1 MLSHIVASRSYW
13 KKLAFKSK
21 RNAESPSLYKHGNV
35 SFFEK
40 RSILA
45 HLSTRRTGAMMTKS
59 KKAAKP
65 LTGQELQYCEHYCI
79 HGNQTQAYRETWPDT
94 ARPVDAA
101 SKLMKRAD
109 VQKHIAN
116 MLEKIEEKA
125 AERSAE
131 ALILTLEKAESRL
144 AEMLETRRHNR
155 GEMLT
160 QMTGK
165 VYDKGITFETV
176 TGPQG
181 GHQDRARLQPGVYRI
196 ARAAQAHRR
205 RRPR

>member
-1 MLSHIVASRSYW
+1 
-13 KKLAFKSK
+13 
-21 RNAESPSLYKHGNV
+21 
-35 SFFEK
+35 
-40 RSILA
+40 
-45 HLSTRRTGAMMTKS
+45 MTKS

-65 LTGQELQYCEHYCI
+65 LTRQELQYCEHYCI

-94 ARPVDAA
+94 ARPADAA

-109 VQKHIAN
+109 VQNHIAN
-116 MLEKIEEKA
+116 MLEKIQEKA

-144 AEMLETRRHNR
+144 AEMIETRRHNR

-181 GHQDRARLQPGVYRI
+181 GTKIVPVYSQEFTDSLEQPKPIDDADLVKAIDITFKRLGAYPGKAEAAPAAPVQNNYLYRPQWLQVAR
-196 ARAAQAHRR
+196 
-205 RRPR
+205 

>member
-1 MLSHIVASRSYW
+1 MVAQ
-13 KKLAFKSK
+13 
-21 RNAESPSLYKHGNV
+21 V
-35 SFFEK
+35 SA
-40 RSILA
+40 L
-45 HLSTRRTGAMMTKS
+45 KS

-65 LTGQELQYCEHYCI
+65 LTRQELQYCEHYCI

-94 ARPVDAA
+94 ARPADAA
-101 SKLMKRAD
+101 SKLMKRPD

-116 MLEKIEEKA
+116 MLENIQEKA

-144 AEMLETRRHNR
+144 AEMIETRRHNR

-165 VYDKGITFETV
+165 VYDKGVTFETV
-176 TGPQG
+176 TGAQG
-181 GHQDRARLQPGVYRI
+181 GTKIVPVYSQEFTDSLDQPKPIDDADLVKAIDITFKRLGAYPGKADAAPAPVQNNYLYLPQWLQVAR
-196 ARAAQAHRR
+196 
-205 RRPR
+205 